1 MTATTAPHHELSG
14 ARTPG
19 FGARLAS
26 EWTKLRS
33 VRSTWIMIAL
43 ALILSIGF
51 SALIAWVQG
60 LTYDDW
66 GPNEQ
71 AVFDPL
77 LNSTTGVLFSLILL
91 VVFGVLAVTS
101 EYSSGMIR
109 TTFIATP
116 QRISILA
123 AKALIVG
130 FIGMILSGIAIF
142 GMFLA
147 SQTIFGAYGMETASL
162 GDSDV
167 QRLLIVYTFA
177 GGLIYTLIPLAL
189 GFLLRGTASAI
200 TTSIGLFFLPWMFAP
215 LLPTWMQENVFRYFP
230 DIAMDSLGGVTSAD
244 SSMYLSQTPATI
256 TIALWIIGSL
266 VIAGFMLNRRD
277 A

>member
-1 MTATTAPHHELSG
+1 MTASTAPRHAISG
-14 ARTPG
+14 VTQPG

-33 VRSTWIMIAL
+33 LRSTWIMFSL

-60 LTYDDW
+60 LTFDDW

-77 LNSTTGVLFSLILL
+77 LNSTPGVLFSLILL
-91 VVFGVLAVTS
+91 VVFGVLVVTS

-109 TTFIATP
+109 TTFIVTP
-116 QRISILA
+116 QRISILV

-130 FIGMILSGIAIF
+130 FIGMIISGIAIV
-142 GMFLA
+142 GMFLV
-147 SQTIFGAYGMETASL
+147 SQAIFGAYGMETVSL
-162 GDSDV
+162 GGSDV

-215 LLPTWMQENVFRYFP
+215 LLPTWMQENVFRFFP

-244 SSMYLSQTPATI
+244 SAMYLSQTPSAI
-256 TIALWIIGSL
+256 TIILWLIGSL
-266 VIAGFMLNRRD
+266 VIAGSVLNRRD